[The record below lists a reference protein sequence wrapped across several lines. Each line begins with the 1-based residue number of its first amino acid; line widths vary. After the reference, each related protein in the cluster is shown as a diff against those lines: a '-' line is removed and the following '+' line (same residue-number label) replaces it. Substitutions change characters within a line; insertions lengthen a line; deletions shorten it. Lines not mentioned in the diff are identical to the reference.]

1 MGRNWTLKNESDE
14 GKGIFKRLVIEEFGG
29 NTTDIFILKEENPTL
44 NLAKRTFYVGSEQ
57 DLNDIDWSSDLFR

>member
-1 MGRNWTLKNESDE
+1 MGRKWTLKNASDE
-14 GKGIFKRLVIEEFGG
+14 EKGIFKRLVIEEFGG

-57 DLNDIDWSSDLFR
+57 DLKDIDWSSNLFR